1 MGVNFNEID
10 FVLSCNGKDLVNKEF
25 QEDTENFVVTFV
37 QKYYDFIYKENE
49 KKNRNNHWNITLY
62 KELMQMFPDNNRSLL
77 YKHIKECIEHIGD
90 EVVIN
95 VLRNDVFKLQSCKN
109 ISEKTYLEGI
119 IAIHKVYYE

>member
-49 KKNRNNHWNITLY
+49 KKIEIIIGILRY
-62 KELMQMFPDNNRSLL
+62 
-77 YKHIKECIEHIGD
+77 IK
-90 EVVIN
+90 N
-95 VLRNDVFKLQSCKN
+95 
-109 ISEKTYLEGI
+109 
-119 IAIHKVYYE
+119 

>member
-109 ISEKTYLEGI
+109 ISEKTGLILE
-119 IAIHKVYYE
+119 